1 MWHRG
6 LAERGGEFEL
16 TTQFS
21 PEMNFVNSQ
30 SVVKCAKI
38 IKIIYRLQLSS
49 DTHVVDKIEWKPY
62 TAAYKTAHTPS
73 T

>member
-1 MWHRG
+1 MWHLG

-30 SVVKCAKI
+30 SVVKCAKT

-49 DTHVVDKIEWKPY
+49 DIHVVDKIEWKPY
-62 TAAYKTAHTPS
+62 TAAYKTAHMPS